1 MSQVLNLSAW
11 HNDTFGRNSFLGEI
25 ELDLSSW
32 DFNDTE
38 MKLLPLKPR
47 VQYECVHNFSF
58 LLVIHTIFKVKI
70 LNI

>member
-1 MSQVLNLSAW
+1 MSQVLNISAW

-47 VQYECVHNFSF
+47 VQY
-58 LLVIHTIFKVKI
+58 
-70 LNI
+70 